1 MTLRHAATLALVGWY
16 LLVPP
21 HPFAATVP
29 PPSEWSVY
37 EVYVSAEKCEERRLA
52 ISEGMLEDAPADF
65 VERFGNTFMYIFKQA
80 RCIATDDP
88 RLKEK

>member
-1 MTLRHAATLALVGWY
+1 MTLRHAAAFALVGWY

-21 HPFAATVP
+21 HLFAATPP
-29 PPSEWSVY
+29 PPSEWPVY
-37 EVYVSAEKCEERRLA
+37 EVYDSAERCEERRLA
-52 ISEGMLEDAPADF
+52 ISGGMLEDAPADF
-65 VERFGNTFMYIFKQA
+65 VERFGNAFMYVFEQA